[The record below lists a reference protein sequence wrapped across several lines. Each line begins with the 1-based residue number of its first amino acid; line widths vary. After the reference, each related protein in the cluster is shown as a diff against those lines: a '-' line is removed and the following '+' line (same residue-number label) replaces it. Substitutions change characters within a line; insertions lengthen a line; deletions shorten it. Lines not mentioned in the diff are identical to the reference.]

1 MQNLPEPVP
10 LQPADLDRAAHV
22 LTRAFHDDPGV
33 VWLLPNEGQR
43 RRLLYW
49 NHKKFLQYGLQA
61 GRVFTTPGAV
71 EGIATWLPPERPM
84 MSFMD
89 ALRLGLL
96 ALPFKATPLQF
107 VRFVAMMNLF
117 EKMHKQDAPKRHWYL
132 NVLGVDPE
140 RQGQGVG
147 GRLIAPILEQADKD
161 RLPSYVETGK
171 EINVTFYQK
180 HGFEVLKEG
189 NLPLGGPR
197 WWTMLREPIG

>member
-1 MQNLPEPVP
+1 MQTSTQSVP
-10 LQPADLDRAAHV
+10 LQASDLERAAQV

-43 RRLLYW
+43 RRLLYYTFG
-49 NHKKFLQYGLQA
+49 NIIGHGMRSGL
-61 GRVFTTPGAV
+61 VHTTPGAV
-71 EGIATWLPPERPM
+71 EGVAMWLPPERPIATFLDTVRM
-84 MSFMD
+84 GFLS
-89 ALRLGLL
+89 
-96 ALPFKATPLQF
+96 LPLKATPLQ
-107 VRFVAMMNLF
+107 VIRFAAMMALF
-117 EKMHKQDAPKRHWYL
+117 DRLHHQDAPKRHWYL

-147 GRLIAPILEQADKD
+147 GRLIAPVLEAADGE
-161 RLPSYVETGK
+161 RLPCYVETGK

-180 HGFEVLKEG
+180 HGFEVLREG